1 MFRTI
6 MVLIVGL
13 GLESVGNVL
22 LSKGMKQVGEVTSF
36 TIPALWN
43 VLLRGATNPTVI
55 AGVAFDALFFVCLL
69 IALSITE
76 VSIVMPLTAVGYLTT
91 AMTAKILLHED
102 VTGMRWLGTV
112 IIVAGCIIVGKSGG
126 H

>member
-36 TIPALWN
+36 TIPALFN

-55 AGVAFDALFFVCLL
+55 AGVALDALFFVCLL

-76 VSIVMPLTAVGYLTT
+76 VSIVLPLTAVGYLTT

-102 VTGMRWLGTV
+102 VTGMRWLG
-112 IIVAGCIIVGKSGG
+112 IAIVVVGCIIVGKSGG